1 MKTLLLSVSLGI
13 IFLGTYLYF
22 YLGAFKDVH
31 VYLAEVPPFHIL
43 YKKHIGP
50 YHKINEVIL
59 SVEQWTQKHNLP
71 CSQSFG
77 EYLDKPGEVDE
88 DRLQSHGGCLT
99 PKTDVQLPEGFF
111 QRTVEANKYISAE
124 FSGSPAIGPFVV
136 YPKLEKFAIKA
147 RLETQSKSFE
157 IYQTQG
163 SDQIT
168 TRYLIPLRQ
177 VKDHNGS

>member
-1 MKTLLLSVSLGI
+1 MKTLLLSVFLGI

-31 VYLAEVPPFHIL
+31 VHLVEVPSFHIL

-59 SVEQWTQKHNLP
+59 SIEQWAQKHNLP

-88 DRLQSHGGCLT
+88 DRLRSHGGCLT
-99 PKTDVQLPEGFF
+99 PKTDVPLPEGFF
-111 QRTVEANKYISAE
+111 QRTLEANKYISAE

-136 YPKLEKFAIKA
+136 YPQTREICYQGKA
-147 RLETQSKSFE
+147 RNPKEEL
-157 IYQTQG
+157 
-163 SDQIT
+163 
-168 TRYLIPLRQ
+168 
-177 VKDHNGS
+177 